1 MDDMAALKEEKE
13 SIVDKEMPKL
23 LAEIGVLQNE
33 LAVNDQRLQNI
44 KKEKYQFE
52 KAQAEFDK
60 IIGHIES
67 FQNTV
72 QWKKKRENEEMESL
86 QVRKYQQTIIQ
97 ATLVD
102 EMDQLIIFLE
112 ELIKRLKGDKTAE
125 DLYAFQQ
132 LSDQD
137 QERVNELLVKVGLGY
152 SSKTQSGYGKAGK

>member
-1 MDDMAALKEEKE
+1 
-13 SIVDKEMPKL
+13 
-23 LAEIGVLQNE
+23 
-33 LAVNDQRLQNI
+33 
-44 KKEKYQFE
+44 
-52 KAQAEFDK
+52 
-60 IIGHIES
+60 
-67 FQNTV
+67 
-72 QWKKKRENEEMESL
+72 MESL

-97 ATLVD
+97 ATLTD

-152 SSKTQSGYGKAGK
+152 SG

>member
-1 MDDMAALKEEKE
+1 
-13 SIVDKEMPKL
+13 
-23 LAEIGVLQNE
+23 
-33 LAVNDQRLQNI
+33 
-44 KKEKYQFE
+44 
-52 KAQAEFDK
+52 
-60 IIGHIES
+60 
-67 FQNTV
+67 
-72 QWKKKRENEEMESL
+72 MESL

-152 SSKTQSGYGKAGK
+152 SSKAQSGYGKGGKDDAYTMYPPTPKAMAEGVMTSPTLPAQFLPPPAPSALNPGYHPDRYGAHEQQR

>member
-1 MDDMAALKEEKE
+1 
-13 SIVDKEMPKL
+13 
-23 LAEIGVLQNE
+23 
-33 LAVNDQRLQNI
+33 
-44 KKEKYQFE
+44 
-52 KAQAEFDK
+52 
-60 IIGHIES
+60 
-67 FQNTV
+67 
-72 QWKKKRENEEMESL
+72 MESL

-97 ATLVD
+97 ATLTD

-152 SSKTQSGYGKAGK
+152 SD

>member
-1 MDDMAALKEEKE
+1 
-13 SIVDKEMPKL
+13 
-23 LAEIGVLQNE
+23 
-33 LAVNDQRLQNI
+33 
-44 KKEKYQFE
+44 
-52 KAQAEFDK
+52 
-60 IIGHIES
+60 
-67 FQNTV
+67 
-72 QWKKKRENEEMESL
+72 MESL

-152 SSKTQSGYGKAGK
+152 SSNTQAGFGKAK

>member
-1 MDDMAALKEEKE
+1 M
-13 SIVDKEMPKL
+13 
-23 LAEIGVLQNE
+23 
-33 LAVNDQRLQNI
+33 
-44 KKEKYQFE
+44 
-52 KAQAEFDK
+52 
-60 IIGHIES
+60 
-67 FQNTV
+67 
-72 QWKKKRENEEMESL
+72 
-86 QVRKYQQTIIQ
+86 RKYQQTIIQ

-152 SSKTQSGYGKAGK
+152 SSKTQSGYSKGGK